1 MKGGERME
9 EDLEEDLV
17 LEEGSHIIR
26 KEDLPEKDQEDLEKL
41 IAETGDDLSQDDI
54 PEELLPELPA
64 EEEEELKKD
73 LGL

>member
-17 LEEGSHIIR
+17 LEEGTHIIR
-26 KEDLPEKDQEDLEKL
+26 KEDLPEKDQEDLERL
-41 IAETGDDLSQDDI
+41 ITETGDDLSQDDI
-54 PEELLPELPA
+54 PEELLPELPE

>member
-1 MKGGERME
+1 ME

-17 LEEGSHIIR
+17 LEEGTHIIR
-26 KEDLPEKDQEDLEKL
+26 KEDLPEKDQEDLERL

-54 PEELLPELPA
+54 PEELLPELPT

>member
-1 MKGGERME
+1 ME

-17 LEEGSHIIR
+17 LEEGTHIIR

-54 PEELLPELPA
+54 PEELLPELPE

>member
-1 MKGGERME
+1 ME

-17 LEEGSHIIR
+17 LEEGTHIIR
-26 KEDLPEKDQEDLEKL
+26 KGDLPEKDQEDLEKL

-54 PEELLPELPA
+54 PEELLPELPE

>member
-17 LEEGSHIIR
+17 LEEGTHIIR
-26 KEDLPEKDQEDLEKL
+26 KEDLPEKDQEDLERL

-54 PEELLPELPA
+54 PEELLPELPT

>member
-9 EDLEEDLV
+9 KDLV
-17 LEEGSHIIR
+17 LEEGTHIIR

-41 IAETGDDLSQDDI
+41 IAETGDNLSQDDI

-64 EEEEELKKD
+64 EEEKELKKD

>member
-17 LEEGSHIIR
+17 LEEGTHIIR

-41 IAETGDDLSQDDI
+41 IAETGDELSQDDI
-54 PEELLPELPA
+54 PEELLPELPE

>member
-17 LEEGSHIIR
+17 LEEGTHIIR
-26 KEDLPEKDQEDLEKL
+26 KGDLPEKDQEDLEKL

-54 PEELLPELPA
+54 PEELLPELPE

>member
-17 LEEGSHIIR
+17 LEEGTHIIR

-54 PEELLPELPA
+54 PEELLPELPE